1 MTYRFKIASTPQEF
15 YDAAWSPLS
24 RSLMPNNMILGVLD
38 SLPDKSVWQTDATG
52 ALVFEGGTL
61 VGAMLQTKPS
71 RPLISEMNPETAW
84 FAFEQWMKEIGPPEN
99 IFGPAQSVN
108 AIIRNMT
115 SRNSSWIESVTPMMA
130 YELMSVDFPTQP
142 ARGLMRFAC
151 AGDQEILEKFVL
163 GFYIDC
169 NLPEARS
176 PTLKDDVVKVVK
188 RLLQN
193 QSVVVWELDAMPVA
207 IAAEVRRAS
216 FGSTVSVV
224 YTPPEHRGHGYAS
237 ALVAHLSQHLLNQ
250 GAPRCLLFTDA
261 NNPTSNAIYQR
272 IGYRYQCDHVLLL
285 NPPSIQKTVL

>member
-1 MTYRFKIASTPQEF
+1 MNFRLKIAATPQEF
-15 YDAAWSPLS
+15 YEAAWSPLS
-24 RSLMPNNMILGVLD
+24 QNLMPNNMILGVLD
-38 SLPDKSVWQTDATG
+38 SLSDKSVWQTDATG
-52 ALVFEGGTL
+52 ALVFEGETL

-71 RPLISEMNPETAW
+71 RPLISEMSPEAAW
-84 FAFEQWMKEIGPPEN
+84 FAFEQWVKKFGPPES

-108 AIIRNMT
+108 AIIQNGR

-130 YELMSVDFPTQP
+130 YELMSVVFPSMP
-142 ARGLMRFAC
+142 AHGLMRFAH
-151 AGDQEILEKFVL
+151 AGDEEILEKFVL

-169 NLPEARS
+169 NLPEVRS

-193 QSVVVWELDAMPVA
+193 QSVVVWELDGTPVA
-207 IAAEVRRAS
+207 IAAEIRKAS
-216 FGSTVSVV
+216 FGSTVSLV

-237 ALVAHLSQHLLNQ
+237 SLVAHLSQHLLNQ

-285 NPPSIQKTVL
+285 NPPPIQKTVL